1 MSSLIGV
8 ILYILYINPIG
19 FPGEVTLAIN
29 NILVKYLNQMD
40 NIPNLLPTS
49 SSLPSRM
56 NSAKIMDDATIQEAI
71 DLKTCLA
78 TKLDRSGPLPW
89 WESSGEQLP
98 NQNTYLD
105 SEIKAIK
112 AISDER
118 EMVLNAAKTKLF
130 IVNFTMLHQ
139 YQSLLTI
146 PGSVSLIEL
155 TFKTKLFG
163 YWLTTDIK
171 PDTHVSYIIK
181 IVYSRLRAITKLKV
195 VGVSDDDILYF
206 FNI

>member
-1 MSSLIGV
+1 
-8 ILYILYINPIG
+8 
-19 FPGEVTLAIN
+19 
-29 NILVKYLNQMD
+29 
-40 NIPNLLPTS
+40 
-49 SSLPSRM
+49 
-56 NSAKIMDDATIQEAI
+56 
-71 DLKTCLA
+71 
-78 TKLDRSGPLPW
+78 
-89 WESSGEQLP
+89 
-98 NQNTYLD
+98 
-105 SEIKAIK
+105 
-112 AISDER
+112 
-118 EMVLNAAKTKLF
+118 MVLNAAKTKLF

-195 VGVSDDDILYF
+195 VGVSDDDILFF